1 MKQVM
6 PRSLTALLAR
16 GEEAIGGLDQF
27 GAALNLSRVT
37 KPIVTAKVGA
47 LRNKRDAYD
56 TGTLTVKGSRS
67 VLNLTVKSAVDYMQT
82 SRDSLK
88 RRLGKEHNLAWVPAG
103 FPSGFSVSSNPA
115 KLQERVYSMAT
126 FLAANPTF
134 EVPDLD
140 VTAVRG
146 ETLFN
151 DLKAARNSVNL
162 KVTELGDLR
171 TARNSAS
178 KELDSA
184 LRQLVSELSLAISP
198 LDERWTA
205 FGLNKPG
212 VLATPDV
219 PQNITAVLIG
229 NNAAAVKWN
238 RAPRA
243 EHYRVWMK
251 VNGVDQE
258 LVATGSPNDT
268 NFTIEGVPAN
278 ATIEIAVSAVNN
290 GGESAVSQIVSVVTH

>member
-1 MKQVM
+1 MKQEI
-6 PRSLTALLAR
+6 PRSVTALLAR

-37 KPIVTAKVGA
+37 KPIATAKVDA
-47 LRNKRDAYD
+47 LRVKRDAFN
-56 TGTLTVKGSRS
+56 TGNVAVKASRS
-67 VLNLTVKSAVDYMQT
+67 QLDLIVLSAVDYMQT

-88 RRLGKEHNLAWVPAG
+88 RRLGKQHSAAWTPAG
-103 FPSGFSVSSNPA
+103 FPNGFKIGTNA
-115 KLQERVYSMAT
+115 ADLQERVYSMST

-140 VTAVRG
+140 VTAARG

-162 KVTELGDLR
+162 KLTELGNLR
-171 TARNSAS
+171 AARDGAS
-178 KELDSA
+178 RELEVA
-184 LRQLVSELSLAISP
+184 LRQLVSELSLAMSP
-198 LDERWTA
+198 VDARWTS

-219 PQNITAVLIG
+219 PENVIATLVGA
-229 NNAAAVKWN
+229 NATVKWDH
-238 RAPRA
+238 AARA

-258 LVATGSPNDT
+258 LVAVGSRSETD
-268 NFTIEGVPAN
+268 FTIEGLPAN
-278 ATIEIAVSAVNN
+278 STIQIAVSAVNN
-290 GGESAVSQIVSVVTH
+290 GGESVTSQVVTVVTH